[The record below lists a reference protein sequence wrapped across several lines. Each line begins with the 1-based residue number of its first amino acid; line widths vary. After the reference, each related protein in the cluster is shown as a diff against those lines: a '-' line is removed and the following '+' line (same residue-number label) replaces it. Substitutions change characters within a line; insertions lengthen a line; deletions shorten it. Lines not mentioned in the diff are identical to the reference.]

1 MIKITDK
8 TPVDRV
14 LSEAANLER
23 EALEFHMKG
32 KPGKIEVVSTKDCNT
47 EKALSLAYSPGV
59 AAPCKAIAKNP
70 EKVYDYTS
78 KGNLVAVIS
87 DGTAV
92 LGLGN
97 IGPLASKPV
106 MEGKGILFKTFAGID
121 VFDIEVKSSSAQEFI
136 NAVRT
141 LEPTFGG
148 INLEDIKAPEC
159 FEIEETLKR
168 EMNIPVFHDD
178 QHGTAIVS
186 GAALLNACHIIGKK
200 LSEIKL
206 VVNGAGASA
215 IACTKIFVHLGVRR
229 ENVLMCDSSGVI
241 YKGRT
246 SGMNKYKEE
255 FANSTEKRTLTEAL
269 NGADVF
275 VGLSVAGAVTG
286 EMLKMM
292 AKDPIIF
299 AMANPDPEIT
309 PAQARAARPDAI
321 IATGRS
327 DYPNQVNNVLGFPSI
342 FRGALDTRA
351 TAINEEMKL
360 AAVHALAQLAREEV
374 PENVSTSYGGQK
386 FKFGRDYLIPKPFDT
401 RVLLRV
407 APAVAKAAIDSKVAT
422 KPITDWEAYRDR
434 LESIQGAQKVF
445 IRSAIHRVHANA
457 ERLGSLPRIVFPEGT
472 SSKILKAIRTCIE
485 EKICRPIV
493 LGSPERVREKA
504 RSHDIDIDD
513 VDIFDPTSHPKF
525 DVYTEELFKRRQRKG
540 VNIKE
545 AERLMAD
552 VNYFAAMMID
562 QGDAEGMINGAT
574 TNYAEAVKPILHT
587 VGLAT
592 DSVAAGLNI
601 ILAENKLL
609 FLSDTTINLNPSAEQ
624 LASIAVQVAQV
635 AEYFGQKPRIA
646 MLSYSNFSGADGT
659 PAKMK
664 KAAELAK
671 KMRPDLDIDGDMQAD
686 TAVNS
691 EIQQRIFPFSGLNG
705 EANILIF
712 PNLESANI
720 SYKLLQQI
728 GKVEVLG
735 PFLLGARRA
744 ANVLQRTTTVETI
757 FSSVV
762 LTALESQFI
771 ADRRNKTLE
780 PSPN

>member
-1 MIKITDK
+1 MRLSLGNITDK
-8 TPVDRV
+8 ST
-14 LSEAANLER
+14 EKTTAENAAFEK
-23 EALEFHMKG
+23 EALEFHQKG
-32 KPGKIEVVSTKDCNT
+32 RPGKIEVISTKDCNT

-70 EKVYDYTS
+70 EKVFDYTS

-106 MEGKGILFKTFAGID
+106 MEGKGILFKNFAGID
-121 VFDIEVKSSSAQEFI
+121 VFDIEIKSSSPQEFI

-186 GAALLNACHIIGKK
+186 GAALLNATHIVGKN
-200 LSEIKL
+200 LADIKL

-215 IACTKIFVHLGVRR
+215 IACTKIFVSLGVKK

-246 SGMNKYKEE
+246 SGMNKYKDE

-286 EMLKMM
+286 EMIKLMN
-292 AKDPIIF
+292 KDPIIF

-321 IATGRS
+321 VATGRS

-351 TAINEEMKL
+351 TQINEEMKL
-360 AAVHALAQLAREEV
+360 AACHSLAKLARLDV
-374 PENVSTSYGGQK
+374 PDTVSASYGGQK
-386 FKFGRDYLIPKPFDT
+386 FKFGREYLIPKPFDT
-401 RVLLRV
+401 RVLMWV
-407 APAVAKAAIDSKVAT
+407 APAVAKAAMDSKVAT
-422 KPITDWEAYRDR
+422 KPITDWNDYRDK
-434 LESIQGAQKVF
+434 LEAIQGPQKVF
-445 IRSAIHRVHANA
+445 VREAVHRVHENA
-457 ERLGSLPRIVFPEGT
+457 ERLGYIPKIVFPEGT
-472 SSKILKAIRTCIE
+472 SSKILKSIRTCIE
-485 EKICRPIV
+485 EKICIPIV
-493 LGSPERVREKA
+493 IGSPERVQEKA
-504 RSHDIDIDD
+504 KKHDIDLTGVEI
-513 VDIFDPTSHPKF
+513 VYPSSHPKF
-525 DVYTEELFKRRQRKG
+525 NDYAQELYKRRQRKG
-540 VNIKE
+540 INIKE
-545 AERLMAD
+545 AERLMQD
-552 VNYFAAMMID
+552 PNYFASMMID
-562 QGDAEGMINGAT
+562 QGDADGMINGAT
-574 TNYAEAVKPILHT
+574 TNYAEAVKPILQT
-587 VGLAT
+587 IGLAKG
-592 DSVAAGLNI
+592 SVPAGLNI
-601 ILAENKLL
+601 LLSDNKLL
-609 FLSDTTINLNPSAEQ
+609 FFADTTVNFDPTAEQ
-624 LASIAVQVAQV
+624 LASIAIQTAAV

-646 MLSYSNFSGADGT
+646 MLSFSNFSGTGST

-671 KMRPDLDIDGDMQAD
+671 AMRPDLHIDGDMQAD

-691 EIQQRIFPFSGLNG
+691 EIQNRIFPFSGLGG

-720 SYKLLQQI
+720 SYKLLQQL

-735 PFLLGARRA
+735 PFLLGVRRA
-744 ANVLQRTTTVETI
+744 ANVLQRTTTEETI

-771 ADRRNKTLE
+771 TDWRNKKH
-780 PSPN
+780 